1 VKYRTVDGRMRI
13 TQTWNVDID
22 NPVFVFRIR
31 DSGERGPDPQEEIV
45 KLSKFGKLGESL
57 ALERDE
63 VKKVRE
69 AVVRERMETDI
80 RNLEIQERREWVEAQ
95 ALAFQARISRRAQ
108 LAADALKALDAYL
121 KRWAGEGT
129 EGKADTLRRD
139 LEKDLAQ
146 TPPAEA
152 ERPRRIFDRA
162 KKLAEAGRRALA
174 QSLLQTLVVR
184 YPSSDVAADAQTL
197 LKSLSD

>member
-1 VKYRTVDGRMRI
+1 M
-13 TQTWNVDID
+13 
-22 NPVFVFRIR
+22 
-31 DSGERGPDPQEEIV
+31 EI
-45 KLSKFGKLGESL
+45 
-57 ALERDE
+57 
-63 VKKVRE
+63 
-69 AVVRERMETDI
+69 DI

-95 ALAFQARISRRAQ
+95 ALTFQARISRRGQ
-108 LAADALKALDAYL
+108 LAADALKALDGYL

-139 LEKDLAQ
+139 LEKELAQ

-184 YPSSDVAADAQTL
+184 YPSSDVASDAQTL